1 MGDNIYACIL
11 YYILLLSF
19 ITRLALVHRERPFTD
34 ACELNIDEYVKLF
47 KRSSTHKKSSF
58 NRIYNCIISF

>member
-1 MGDNIYACIL
+1 MLML

-34 ACELNIDEYVKLF
+34 TCELNIDEYVELF
-47 KRSSTHKKSSF
+47 KRSSTHKKKQF
-58 NRIYNCIISF
+58 